1 MENMI
6 ILKTISIFVTFLG
19 AVDSAVSVLP
29 CENKFYSLETDSRT
43 LIVYCNCDVIE
54 NSCEV
59 ANCDNEYENI
69 HKLDT
74 YGCSTKDILLL
85 TNIFK
90 TIPANQVSMTTLLT
104 YSLHYD
110 HTVRPGIDL
119 LFLAGKIINNFDQ
132 NSNWNSIGER
142 SALQIL
148 SICTCCLAKREDV
161 LPTCRESSL
170 LIRDVSRDH

>member
-1 MENMI
+1 MENETI
-6 ILKTISIFVTFLG
+6 IQTILIFVTFLG
-19 AVDSAVSVLP
+19 AFDYAVSESL
-29 CENKFYSLETDSRT
+29 CENKFYSLETEGSK

-59 ANCDNEYENI
+59 TNCDDVYENI

-104 YSLHYD
+104 
-110 HTVRPGIDL
+110 HTVAHSTRHSFKNL
-119 LFLAGKIINNFDQ
+119 L
-132 NSNWNSIGER
+132 
-142 SALQIL
+142 
-148 SICTCCLAKREDV
+148 
-161 LPTCRESSL
+161 SL
-170 LIRDVSRDH
+170 EVT